1 MKTKKTKTQCW
12 AVHFLFLD
20 IESMVAEIWLWRSA
34 IVLSMCG
41 KHWVQSS
48 YIPVQSALWFTI
60 FHSLWNIPVESAV
73 YIQSIIWSTIYQYSL
88 WFIYQYRV
96 LIFMYHYS
104 LLSICCLYTSK
115 VYFPMR
121 RLIGKRRHLLGPP
134 GSHTLGNGT
143 IYWFHMV
150 VTHLETEPSIDFTG
164 KWHCRST
171 GSFVTEESSAAGC
184 GDRANCDRAGNLYP
198 VHSYFTSVT
207 ISAVWTLISHNFFYG
222 YLNVFA
228 L

>member
-115 VYFPMR
+115 VYFIIHMFFMMNAWWLNQR
-121 RLIGKRRHLLGPP
+121 WTSYWENGLICLL
-134 GSHTLGNGT
+134 SNS
-143 IYWFHMV
+143 YYS
-150 VTHLETEPSIDFTG
+150 LE
-164 KWHCRST
+164 
-171 GSFVTEESSAAGC
+171 
-184 GDRANCDRAGNLYP
+184 
-198 VHSYFTSVT
+198 
-207 ISAVWTLISHNFFYG
+207 LI
-222 YLNVFA
+222 
-228 L
+228 